1 MEKPTYNYQLAKNR
15 ERYTFV
21 SISTIKRITKVVD
34 FEEFEEISDFVHF
47 SFGDLLPNGKVDYTQ
62 VSNNQD
68 IELVLGTII
77 EILFDFLERNSQKT
91 VIFTGSSSSR
101 NRLYRIIIAKFYS
114 ELKDKFLIQGFIDD
128 EIMPFESNK
137 NFTGFLIS
145 KYS

>member
-1 MEKPTYNYQLAKNR
+1 MEKPIYSYQLSKNR
-15 ERYTFV
+15 ERYTFI
-21 SISTIKRITKVVD
+21 SISSNKRITKVVD

-47 SFGDLLPNGKVDYTQ
+47 SFGDLLPNGRVDYTQ

-68 IELVLGTII
+68 MELVLGTVI
-77 EILFDFLERNSQKT
+77 EILFDFLERNPQKT

-114 ELKDKFLIQGFIDD
+114 ELKDKFQIQGFIDD
-128 EIMPFESNK
+128 EIIPFELNK

-145 KYS
+145 KHS